1 MIRHSLLAAL
11 SVVALV
17 QATLPPNADAPV
29 VSSSVRRGPR
39 HGLVLHTVLA
49 RLPR

>member
-1 MIRHSLLAAL
+1 MMRHSLLAAL

-39 HGLVLHTVLA
+39 HGPVLHGVLMQ
-49 RLPR
+49 LPQ